1 MSANTVRVS
10 ALQMCSTADRER
22 NFAIARELISE
33 AADEGAEIVAL
44 PENFSFVGEGDAKL
58 AAAEDAGDGPGINF
72 LREAA
77 IKHSV
82 DLIGGTVPV
91 RTASNKV
98 TNTCY
103 VVSLSGD
110 VLARYDKIHLF
121 DVAISD
127 ENTYRESEFV
137 TPGDQVVTLDL
148 RGTKVGLTICYDVRF
163 PELYR
168 RLAIAGARVIFVPSA
183 FTSETGKAHWKILLR
198 ARAIEN
204 LCYIVAPAQYG
215 RHTKRRVSFGNSM
228 IVGPWG
234 EVLASVADG
243 DAVLTAELSETD
255 VDEARRR
262 LPALRHVRLKP

>member
-1 MSANTVRVS
+1 MRDAVRV
-10 ALQMCSTADRER
+10 AAVQMCSTDDRKKNLE
-22 NFAIARELISE
+22 IAASLIAKA
-33 AADEGAEIVAL
+33 AADGARIVAL
-44 PENFSFVGEGDAKL
+44 PENFSFIGEGDAKL
-58 AAAEDAGDGPGINF
+58 AAAEDPLDGPGITF
-72 LREAA
+72 LRGQAHHHA
-77 IKHSV
+77 V
-82 DLIGGTVPV
+82 DIVGGTIPV
-91 RTASNKV
+91 RATPDKV

-103 VVSLSGD
+103 VVSSKGD

-127 ENTYRESEFV
+127 ENTYRESEFF